1 MKNDASASWHGFEY
15 QGKVTL
21 YQVLK
26 RINDLLEEGK
36 SEEISRYSFLVEG
49 EEDFDIYEDNDLIE
63 LNQVKAQYTKKN
75 VSGYMEAILKLY
87 ARSSAKKNETV
98 ELVFHSVVEIVDWGE
113 KFENRYEIELQ
124 KMKEKYN
131 ENKLTDAEKDIY
143 LYMKNIPYNKVQQK
157 ICRQEYES
165 GNKIIYYCPSDT
177 IEELIE
183 KEINKNFELNHRE
196 EKVGDSEKYKIQL
209 FFFMGDHI
217 RLRASKNIK
226 QKKISF
232 QEIQECL
239 NNDSVLIP
247 DDKYYYG
254 QIINRLCND
263 CLENYCNFKC
273 ELSEVCK
280 GNASCYLNQTLFTTL
295 KNLDLE
301 EAINVIIKMFPHIVI
316 KDYNKD
322 NYKIDKYGID
332 FIYKQFSKKYFYH
345 LMKFN
350 DNTKNYS
357 MVSNDKI
364 IYYPTGMVGDFEY
377 LEEYK
382 AEFNRNKANK
392 LFPIDMIYEVN
403 YLITKNLET
412 GTRNIGDFYSGRLT
426 TDEEFDSVDEKEH
439 EIGNNLKRNQYILN
453 LKKIEDIREDLVNE

>member
-1 MKNDASASWHGFEY
+1 MNNDASASWHGFEY

-26 RINDLLEEGK
+26 RTNVLLEEGK

-49 EEDFDIYEDNDLIE
+49 EEDFDIYEGDDLIE

-75 VSGYMEAILKLY
+75 ISGYMEAILKLY
-87 ARSSAKKNETV
+87 ARSSAKKNESV
-98 ELVFHSVVEIVDWGE
+98 ELNFHSVVEIADWDK
-113 KFENRYEIELQ
+113 KFESRYQKELQ
-124 KMKEKYN
+124 TMEKRYD
-131 ENKLTDAEKDIY
+131 ENKLTDGEKDIY
-143 LYMKNIPYNKVQQK
+143 LYMKNISYDKVQQK
-157 ICRQEYES
+157 ICRKGYES

-183 KEINKNFELNHRE
+183 KEIKKNFELNHRE

-217 RLRASKNIK
+217 RLRASKNI
-226 QKKISF
+226 QRKKISF
-232 QEIQECL
+232 QDIQECL

-263 CLENYCNFKC
+263 CLESYCNFKC
-273 ELSEVCK
+273 ELNEVCK
-280 GNASCYLNQTLFTTL
+280 GNTSCYLNQTLFTTL
-295 KNLDLE
+295 RNLGLE

-316 KDYNKD
+316 EDYNKD

-382 AEFNRNKANK
+382 SDFNTNMASK

-412 GTRNIGDFYSGRLT
+412 GTKNIGDFYSDRLT
-426 TDEEFDSVDEKEH
+426 TDEEFDILDENE
-439 EIGNNLKRNQYILN
+439 NNFSAKSKRNNYILN
-453 LKKIEDIREDLVNE
+453 LKKIEDIRED